1 MEQVLIVGHGYA
13 GRRFRA
19 ALCHLRRE
27 GLPVEVVGVVDPRPD
42 QLPDDL
48 PGYPDLATA
57 LRELRPT
64 VVCVTVNEADH
75 ATVFRALGHLDRV
88 LVLAEKP
95 LVADPRDEQSVVAAL
110 GHHQFSMNLVERFS
124 PMVTRCREWMR
135 AEGPWTVTRTEAF
148 WGKHR
153 IGDSR
158 PTMGVLSELIH
169 ALDLL
174 GHLFGAD
181 NPEIIRSNG
190 VLSDVSPHATD
201 VLDSLDVIARH
212 GDAPML
218 LHTSYAWPT
227 RMRLVTA
234 LLWSEHRGTHRI
246 ELEFDNPH
254 WDCDRLEI
262 KSITPDGRWTT
273 VLRDSTDVSSLP
285 AEIRGVGKVIE
296 FVRASLDGW
305 WHGTGSD
312 ALVDLAAAERL
323 QGILTRIGDSAE
335 DGLLEARYGRV

>member
-1 MEQVLIVGHGYA
+1 
-13 GRRFRA
+13 
-19 ALCHLRRE
+19 
-27 GLPVEVVGVVDPRPD
+27 
-42 QLPDDL
+42 
-48 PGYPDLATA
+48 
-57 LRELRPT
+57 
-64 VVCVTVNEADH
+64 
-75 ATVFRALGHLDRV
+75 
-88 LVLAEKP
+88 
-95 LVADPRDEQSVVAAL
+95 
-110 GHHQFSMNLVERFS
+110 MNLVERFS

-285 AEIRGVGKVIE
+285 AEIRGGQGDR
-296 FVRASLDGW
+296 VRAG
-305 WHGTGSD
+305 
-312 ALVDLAAAERL
+312 LA
-323 QGILTRIGDSAE
+323 
-335 DGLLEARYGRV
+335 GRVVARDRQRRPGRPGRRGTVAGHPHPDRRLRRGRPAGSPLRKGVT